1 MTDKPVYL
9 TSEGRDRFKDE
20 LKQLIEVRR
29 PEIAERIKQAKELG
43 DLSEN
48 AEYDAAK
55 QEQAFIEGR
64 IRELNY
70 MINNAQIIEDS
81 NGRKEVHI
89 GSTVTVREVI
99 GSKEVEDSD
108 ETYTIVGTSE
118 ASPRNGKISNESE
131 VGKAL
136 IGKRVGQKVPVPTT
150 DGGSYTLK
158 IVSIK

>member
-9 TSEGRDRFKDE
+9 TREGHDRFKHE
-20 LKQLIEVRR
+20 LKELIEVRR

-70 MINNAQIIEDS
+70 MINNAQLIEDS
-81 NGRKEVHI
+81 NGSKEVRI
-89 GSTVTVREVI
+89 GSTVTVREED
-99 GSKEVEDSD
+99 GSEVA
-108 ETYTIVGTSE
+108 YTIVGTSE
-118 ASPRNGKISNESE
+118 AKARENKISNESPI
-131 VGKAL
+131 GRAL
-136 IGKRVGQKVPVPTT
+136 IGSRVRQTVTVPLP
-150 DGGSYTLK
+150 DGMSYDLK
-158 IVSIK
+158 IVNIK

>member
-9 TSEGRDRFKDE
+9 TREGRDRFKQE
-20 LKQLIEVRR
+20 LKELIEIRR

-70 MINNAQIIEDS
+70 MINNAQLIEDS
-81 NGRKEVHI
+81 NGSKEVRI
-89 GSTVTVREVI
+89 GSTVTVREED
-99 GSKEVEDSD
+99 GSEV
-108 ETYTIVGTSE
+108 TYTIVGTSE
-118 ASPRNGKISNESE
+118 AKARQNKISNESPI
-131 VGKAL
+131 GRAL
-136 IGKRVGQKVPVPTT
+136 IGSRVRQTVTVPLP
-150 DGGSYTLK
+150 DGMSYDLK
-158 IVSIK
+158 IVNIK